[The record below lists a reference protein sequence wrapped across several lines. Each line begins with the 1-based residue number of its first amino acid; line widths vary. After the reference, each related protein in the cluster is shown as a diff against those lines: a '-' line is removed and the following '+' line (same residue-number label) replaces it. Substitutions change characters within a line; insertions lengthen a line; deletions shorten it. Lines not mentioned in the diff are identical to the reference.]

1 MKGRDPHEAHRVAT
15 PLELR
20 FIYAHYYYLVRRFD
34 PFHLWLLIA
43 TAAVVA
49 VAVIAALSGINMAGC
64 LVILML
70 APFVSVVGYEMLG
83 YRHQAKALTDL
94 RATHIYAVPL

>member
-1 MKGRDPHEAHRVAT
+1 MQRPAPIPV
-15 PLELR
+15 PVFLVL
-20 FIYAHYYYLVRRFD
+20 IYALYYYLVRRFD
-34 PFHLWLLIA
+34 PFHVWLLIA

-70 APFVSVVGYEMLG
+70 APFASVVGYEMLG
-83 YRHQAKALTDL
+83 YRHQAKALTD
-94 RATHIYAVPL
+94 